1 MRKLPIAKMAEVGNP
16 VPSSI
21 LELGTRLA
29 RVVALYPSRRA
40 AAKICERT
48 DEMLARYEKGLA
60 DPPFSVVAKLALDK
74 GVSLEWLATGEGP
87 MERGASPAAPPPAP
101 LDSALMQDCV
111 ALVLESINER
121 GVVLANARFV
131 ECVLLLYELAIE
143 VPNGDRRAWLDL
155 TGKKTLRLAG

>member
-74 GVSLEWLATGEGP
+74 GVSLEWLASGEGP
-87 MERGASPAAPPPAP
+87 MERGVPPAAPP
-101 LDSALMQDCV
+101 LDSVLMQDCV
-111 ALVLESINER
+111 ALVLESLSER
-121 GVVLANARFV
+121 GVSMPNARFA
-131 ECVLLLYELAIE
+131 ECVLLLYELALE